1 MEKFLEGDVIEGIVT
16 GVEDYGLFVSFG
28 DHSSGLVHISEISDY
43 FVKNVSDYAKVG
55 DTIVAKILSVDHVGH
70 YKLSIKELS
79 SKENKQ
85 AIKETKSGFNTLKR
99 KLDEWISET
108 NSEQQ
113 NEKNSING

>member
-1 MEKFLEGDVIEGIVT
+1 MFMDKFLEGDVIEGIVT

-43 FVKNVSDYAKVG
+43 FVKDVSDYAKVG

-79 SKENKQ
+79 SNGDKQ
-85 AIKETKSGFNTLKR
+85 TIKETKSGFNTLKG
-99 KLDEWISET
+99 KLDGWIEEAFA
-108 NSEQQ
+108 EQQ
-113 NEKNSING
+113 NDKK

>member
-55 DTIVAKILSVDHVGH
+55 DTIVAKILSVDHLGH

-79 SKENKQ
+79 SKASKQ
-85 AIKETKSGFNTLKR
+85 AIKETESGFNTLKVR
-99 KLDEWISET
+99 LNEWIDEAFI
-108 NSEQQ
+108 EQQ
-113 NEKNSING
+113 NKKK